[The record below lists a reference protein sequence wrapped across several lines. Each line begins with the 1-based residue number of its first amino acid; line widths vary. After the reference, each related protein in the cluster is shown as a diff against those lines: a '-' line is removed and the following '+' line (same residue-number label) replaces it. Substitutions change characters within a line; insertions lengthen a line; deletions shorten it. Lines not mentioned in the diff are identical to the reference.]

1 MPVPRTQPPPRE
13 SVHHPLFARVYARVS
28 PRIDERAG
36 VGAHRRELLSGLSG
50 RVVEVG
56 AGNGLNFTRYP
67 DEVAEVVA
75 VEPERRL
82 RQLAVEAALQAP
94 GRIDVLP
101 GRAEALP
108 LPDAS
113 FDAAVLCLVLCSVR
127 DTRRTL
133 AEVARVLRPGG
144 ELRFYE
150 HGRGGGPGMHAVQ
163 SALDRTVWPLL
174 CGGCHT
180 GRDPVALIEEAG
192 FDQVTCRRMRVPEGG
207 LPLPTSFHVL
217 GSARLPS

>member
-1 MPVPRTQPPPRE
+1 MPVPRTSPSPQDG
-13 SVHHPLFARVYARVS
+13 VHHPLFARAYARFS
-28 PRIDERAG
+28 PRVDARAG
-36 VGAHRRELLSGLSG
+36 VGEHRRELLAGLTG

-67 DEVAEVVA
+67 QEVTEVVA
-75 VEPERRL
+75 LEPERRL
-82 RQLAVEAALQAP
+82 RQFAVEAALAAP
-94 GRIDVLP
+94 ARIDVLP

-113 FDAAVLCLVLCSVR
+113 FDAAVLSLVLCSVR
-127 DTRRTL
+127 DAPKAL

-150 HGRGGGPGMHAVQ
+150 HGRGGGRAMRYVQ

-180 GRDPVALIEEAG
+180 GRDPVSLIEETG
-192 FDQVTCRRMRVPEGG
+192 FELVACRRMRVPEGG
-207 LPLPTSFHVL
+207 PPLPTSFHVL
-217 GSARLPS
+217 GSARLPT

>member
-1 MPVPRTQPPPRE
+1 MPLPRTSPAAQDDIR
-13 SVHHPLFARVYARVS
+13 HPLFARAWVRYS
-28 PRIDERAG
+28 PRLDARTR
-36 VGAHRRELLSGLSG
+36 VGEHRSELLTGLRG

-56 AGNGLNFTRYP
+56 AGNGLNFARYP
-67 DEVAEVVA
+67 QQVTEVVA

-82 RQLAVEAALQAP
+82 RQCAVEAALASP
-94 GRIDVLP
+94 ARIDVLP

-113 FDAAVLCLVLCSVR
+113 FDAAVLSLVLCSVR
-127 DTRRTL
+127 DAHKAL

-150 HGRGGGPGMHAVQ
+150 HGRGGGRGMRRVQ
-163 SALDRTVWPLL
+163 SALDRTLWPRL

-180 GRDPVALIEEAG
+180 GRDPVALIEAAG
-192 FDQVTCRRMRVPEGG
+192 FDHLVCRRMRVPEAGP
-207 LPLPTSFHVL
+207 PLPTSFHVL
-217 GSARLPS
+217 GSARLPN

>member
-1 MPVPRTQPPPRE
+1 MPVPRTSPSPQE
-13 SVHHPLFARVYARVS
+13 SVDHPLFARVYARIS

-36 VGAHRRELLSGLSG
+36 VGGHRRELLAGLQG

-56 AGNGLNFTRYP
+56 AGNGLNFARYP
-67 DEVAEVVA
+67 EEVTEVVA

-82 RQLAVEAALQAP
+82 RQHAVEAAMDAP
-94 GRIDVLP
+94 ARIDVLP

-113 FDAAVLCLVLCSVR
+113 FDAAVLSLVLCSVR
-127 DTRRTL
+127 DAPKAL
-133 AEVARVLRPGG
+133 AEIARVLRPGG

-150 HGRGGGPGMHAVQ
+150 HGRGGGAGMHAVQ
-163 SALDRTVWPLL
+163 SALDRTLWPRL

-192 FDQVTCRRMRVPEGG
+192 FGPVTCRRMRVPEGG

-217 GSARLPS
+217 GSARRP